1 MSAVKIDENEE
12 PENEAEEAVVEEIV
26 ERRGAG
32 DETAPDTTP
41 QSDTDIGEAPP
52 E

>member
-1 MSAVKIDENEE
+1 M
-12 PENEAEEAVVEEIV
+12 V
-26 ERRGAG
+26 ERRGGG